1 MKKQNSTPCGVYN
14 LRNLSATKPAYTTPI
29 RPTQQKDRGTV
40 RVVSQ
45 LSPTREATSVTNSF
59 MALTNKWPDV
69 DECFPLLFRCFHDA
83 NQSGGALVRLPLTAL
98 IGVCLCNVENR
109 IWSTLLQR
117 SPRPRMLRNLCK
129 CILGRIERGMPR
141 GEGCNKQKMQQGKRE
156 RKKKYCILL
165 SFIFTRCVSFRF
177 TQNAFQ

>member
-1 MKKQNSTPCGVYN
+1 MNVSLCFFG
-14 LRNLSATKPAYTTPI
+14 AFTTPI
-29 RPTQQKDRGTV
+29 RAEV
-40 RVVSQ
+40 
-45 LSPTREATSVTNSF
+45 
-59 MALTNKWPDV
+59 
-69 DECFPLLFRCFHDA
+69 
-83 NQSGGALVRLPLTAL
+83 ALVRLPLTAL

-165 SFIFTRCVSFRF
+165 SFILLA
-177 TQNAFQ
+177 AFLSDFPRMHFNKRSTKSVDNDSVICYHYHL